1 MAVQCG
7 GLGQGKSPLGSH
19 SRCGAG
25 TDSFTAGERGQVQAE
40 STSLALKGKHLEK
53 LTLVPW
59 VCHRLRP
66 QAGPATVPVRGKGL
80 GVLTKGSQAAVYPG
94 VKPQL

>member
-1 MAVQCG
+1 MWCWHRLFHGRGVGPSA
-7 GLGQGKSPLGSH
+7 GQGP
-19 SRCGAG
+19 
-25 TDSFTAGERGQVQAE
+25 AE
-40 STSLALKGKHLEK
+40 STSLALKGKHVEK

-59 VCHRLRP
+59 VCHRLRL

-94 VKPQL
+94 VKPQV